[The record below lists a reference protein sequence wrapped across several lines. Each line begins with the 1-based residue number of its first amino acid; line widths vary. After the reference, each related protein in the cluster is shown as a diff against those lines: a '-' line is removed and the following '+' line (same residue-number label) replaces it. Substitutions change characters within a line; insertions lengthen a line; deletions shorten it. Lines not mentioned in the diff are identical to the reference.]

1 MGGIGS
7 RIALGLAAAVAVFG
21 VMAGSANAA
30 ATIQSDPTAYKFLPG
45 PYVQGLGEE
54 AIFDNSA
61 SRSYHDI
68 RANQLG
74 PDGNP
79 LFYAD
84 AAPGGTIKVVK
95 GTEYL
100 ESGTYPFYCVLH
112 GASMSGELTIDGS
125 TGTIVA
131 RPTVKVS
138 FAKQKLKQVRKSG
151 VRVKVKAVTT
161 AKNVT
166 LNAYKGKAGLG
177 MKQHLN
183 FKAGQSKTVTIPLSK
198 AGRKAIRKGKSAK
211 IKVKASVLFG
221 KPSTATRKVK

>member
-61 SRSYHDI
+61 STSYHDI

-84 AAPGGTIKVVK
+84 AAPGGTVKVVK

-100 ESGTYPFYCVLH
+100 KAGTYPFYCVLH
-112 GASMSGELTIDGS
+112 GTSMSGELTIDS
-125 TGTIVA
+125 TGTIVS

-138 FAKQKLKQVRKSG
+138 FVKQKLKQVRKSG
-151 VRVKVKAVTT
+151 IRIKVKAVTA
-161 AKNVT
+161 AKNVI

-183 FKAGQSKTVTIPLSK
+183 FKAGQTKTVTIPLSK
-198 AGRKAIRKGKSAK
+198 AGRKAIKKGKSVK
-211 IKVKASVLFG
+211 IKVKSSVLFG
-221 KPSTATRKVK
+221 KPSIVTRKVK